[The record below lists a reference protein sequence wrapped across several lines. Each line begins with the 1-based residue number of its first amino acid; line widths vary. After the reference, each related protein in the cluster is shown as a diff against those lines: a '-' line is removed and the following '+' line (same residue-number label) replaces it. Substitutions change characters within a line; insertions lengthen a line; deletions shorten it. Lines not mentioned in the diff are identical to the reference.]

1 MGVVAG
7 DGDVAGAAASTLV
20 AVAAAADACAGG
32 AAGSVHGAAGD
43 GDAVGGSGITAAD
56 ACAAIL
62 AGGSDLGVIAG
73 NGDVV
78 GTTVITAAD
87 TGTTEVIRAVS
98 LTAGGVHCA
107 AGDGDVVALAECTA
121 ADAGTAVH
129 AALSGVA
136 AGSGSDV
143 AAGDGDIAA
152 ALIICTADA
161 CAARA
166 AGGGQGA
173 VGILCVDGQGAV
185 LGRLAAVGVTLF
197 QTRMSGT
204 ADEGVVSAQLDLG
217 VAGTR
222 HGQGGI
228 AGLAGVDVHVVQ
240 RDRCGNALIGV
251 DGRRVGRLGAIAGQ
265 GDRRFVVIVIQLDI
279 TVLHK
284 VAVRSLL
291 GDISALAIGVHG
303 HAALGQV
310 VGVRKSRRGA
320 GRHHC
325 QKCGGGKHPQGKLI

>member
-7 DGDVAGAAASTLV
+7 DSDAAGAAAFTV
-20 AVAAAADACAGG
+20 IAVASATDACAGG

-43 GDAVGGSGITAAD
+43 GDAVGISGITASD

-62 AGGSDLGVIAG
+62 TGGSDLGVIAG

-78 GTTVITAAD
+78 GTAVKAAAD
-87 TGTTEVIRAVS
+87 TGTTEVIRAVAR
-98 LTAGGVHCA
+98 TAGGVYRT
-107 AGDGDVVALAECTA
+107 AGDIDVVALTVRTASDACTA
-121 ADAGTAVH
+121 IRATTA
-129 AALSGVA
+129 GVA
-136 AGSGSDV
+136 AGSGGDA

-152 ALIICTADA
+152 VPVACTADA
-161 CAARA
+161 CTACT

-173 VGILCVDGQGAV
+173 VCILCVDGQGAV
-185 LGRLAAVGVTLF
+185 LGRLAAVGVALF
-197 QTRMSGT
+197 QTRVSGT
-204 ADEGVVSAQLDLG
+204 ADEGVVSAQFDLG

-222 HGQGGI
+222 HGQGGL
-228 AGLAGVDVHVVQ
+228 AGVAGVDVHIVQ
-240 RDRCGNALIGV
+240 RDRCGNALLGV
-251 DGRRVGRLGAIAGQ
+251 DGRRVGRLLAIAGQ

-284 VAVRSLL
+284 AAVRSLL
-291 GDISALAIGVHG
+291 GDISAIAIGVHG

-310 VGVRKSRRGA
+310 VGVRKSRGGA

-325 QKCGGGKHPQGKLI
+325 QKRGGGKHPQGKLI